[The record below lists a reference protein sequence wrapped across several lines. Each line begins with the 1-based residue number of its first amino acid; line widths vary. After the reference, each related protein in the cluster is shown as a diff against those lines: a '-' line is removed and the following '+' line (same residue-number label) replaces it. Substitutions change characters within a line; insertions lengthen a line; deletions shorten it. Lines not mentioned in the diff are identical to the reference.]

1 MDGSIEVLVWPDVLN
16 RTTDFWQ
23 PGTLAKVFG
32 KIRSRGDQ
40 ISLSLEQVDEY
51 VLDHLEENNHTSNLI
66 KDNKANSS
74 ENDEQSSG
82 NENLMAQS
90 DQKSESPVNKQSL
103 IINIH
108 ESDNPL
114 NDTHQLRELVQL
126 LLEFQGSDPV
136 KLNIHTNGKQVLMD
150 LPEVQVKF
158 CSELQ
163 TRLQDTLGNEAVH
176 IMRIN

>member
-1 MDGSIEVLVWPDVLN
+1 M
-16 RTTDFWQ
+16 
-23 PGTLAKVFG
+23 
-32 KIRSRGDQ
+32 
-40 ISLSLEQVDEY
+40 EQVDEY
-51 VLDHLEENNHTSNLI
+51 VLDHLEENNQTSNVI
-66 KDNKANSS
+66 KDNKANASQNNDQSS
-74 ENDEQSSG
+74 ENES
-82 NENLMAQS
+82 LMAHSEQE
-90 DQKSESPVNKQSL
+90 SESQINKQSV

-126 LLEFQGSDPV
+126 LLEFQGNDTV

-163 TRLQDTLGNEAVH
+163 SRLRDTLGNEAVH

>member
-1 MDGSIEVLVWPDVLN
+1 M
-16 RTTDFWQ
+16 
-23 PGTLAKVFG
+23 
-32 KIRSRGDQ
+32 
-40 ISLSLEQVDEY
+40 EQENEY
-51 VLDHLEENNHTSNLI
+51 VPDHLEENDHTNNLI

-74 ENDEQSSG
+74 ENDEQSSE

-90 DQKSESPVNKQSL
+90 EQESESQVNKQSL

-126 LLEFQGSDPV
+126 LLEFQGSDAV

-163 TRLQDTLGNEAVH
+163 SRLRDTLGNEAVH

>member
-1 MDGSIEVLVWPDVLN
+1 MAHS
-16 RTTDFWQ
+16 
-23 PGTLAKVFG
+23 
-32 KIRSRGDQ
+32 
-40 ISLSLEQVDEY
+40 EQE
-51 VLDHLEENNHTSNLI
+51 
-66 KDNKANSS
+66 
-74 ENDEQSSG
+74 
-82 NENLMAQS
+82 
-90 DQKSESPVNKQSL
+90 SESQINKQSV

-126 LLEFQGSDPV
+126 LLEFQGSDAV

-163 TRLQDTLGNEAVH
+163 SRLRDTLGNEAVH